1 MMLDCTFRLLCYC
14 ILAFHRNYWFR
25 NELVEFEKEGFT
37 PRVRKLFKDI
47 VSTEEIAYKNI
58 SNSKC
63 WLGNAFDKA
72 HGRESNSFSMYVLSS
87 AIKLP
92 LSFHEDWLSLH
103 ENFRILKRFALSF
116 PGLKCVCLLCDSS
129 NFTCQTEGACWAS
142 VMLTNGKEQVIK
154 SCVSLPELN
163 AQVFC
168 HSSNNVTKTECCF
181 TDFCNNITLHLPTGK
196 GFIFVLSEFHFT
208 LGKL

>member
-37 PRVRKLFKDI
+37 PRVRNLFKDI

-72 HGRESNSFSMYVLSS
+72 YGRERVTALACMFYPVLLNCLSVFS
-87 AIKLP
+87 
-92 LSFHEDWLSLH
+92 EDWLSLH
-103 ENFRILKRFALSF
+103 ENFQHLKAFCLIFSRFEVCLSF
-116 PGLKCVCLLCDSS
+116 VWLFKLYLPNRRSMLGFCYVNQWKGTGWSS
-129 NFTCQTEGACWAS
+129 P
-142 VMLTNGKEQVIK
+142 
-154 SCVSLPELN
+154 VSLSQN
-163 AQVFC
+163 
-168 HSSNNVTKTECCF
+168 
-181 TDFCNNITLHLPTGK
+181 
-196 GFIFVLSEFHFT
+196 
-208 LGKL
+208 